1 MSKVTH
7 KSTAYRAERQEVFR
21 YQRATRVKMMKDP
34 YTQALNEPQIV
45 LSCAR
50 SAKCSISLPRN
61 LVIDRIG

>member
-1 MSKVTH
+1 
-7 KSTAYRAERQEVFR
+7 
-21 YQRATRVKMMKDP
+21 MMKDP

-45 LSCAR
+45 LSSAR